1 MHINENNILTED
13 YLKSTM
19 LPLQESGRHA
29 LNVKYEGEHV
39 PGSPYTLKVAGAPD
53 PSKVLMS
60 LLVVDKAKLL
70 NNRIPWFY
78 TYNEASL
85 CDKILTCTWLLW
97 TL

>member
-1 MHINENNILTED
+1 MILH
-13 YLKSTM
+13 
-19 LPLQESGRHA
+19 LQESGRHA

-70 NNRIPWFY
+70 NNNTPWFY
-78 TYNEASL
+78 VYKEALL
-85 CDKILTCTWLLW
+85 CDEAHICTWLLC